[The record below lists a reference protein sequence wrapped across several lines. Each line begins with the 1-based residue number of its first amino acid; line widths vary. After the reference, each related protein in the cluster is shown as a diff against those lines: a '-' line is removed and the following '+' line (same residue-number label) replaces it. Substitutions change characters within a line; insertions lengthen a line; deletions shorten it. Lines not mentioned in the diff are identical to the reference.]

1 MSVFVQQSGS
11 ECEFSNSDSWVILS
25 PIEQSIKRKIEAVG
39 TPLKDWDINIYR
51 GVLTGYNEAFIIST
65 EKRDEILANCQSEDE
80 RARTAELIR
89 PILRGRD
96 IKRYGYNWANLWLI
110 NTHNGIRGKLERVHI
125 EDYPA
130 IKAHLDQYWDRISKR
145 ADKGDTPYNLRNC
158 AYLEDF
164 FKPKVVYM
172 EIQTDNPNQGYP
184 FPCFSY
190 DSRNSVALNTAYIM
204 CSNSVDVRY
213 VLGIINYTVGR
224 MIARL
229 YVTQLQER
237 QYRMLSQYISKFPI
251 AKSTSKIQ
259 DEVITRVQ
267 KCLDSNST
275 LNEEDINRIVYQIY
289 GFESSE
295 ITHIENLK

>member
-1 MSVFVQQSGS
+1 M
-11 ECEFSNSDSWVILS
+11 
-25 PIEQSIKRKIEAVG
+25 A
-39 TPLKDWDINIYR
+39 
-51 GVLTGYNEAFIIST
+51 A
-65 EKRDEILANCQSEDE
+65 
-80 RARTAELIR
+80 LIM
-89 PILRGRD
+89 
-96 IKRYGYNWANLWLI
+96 
-110 NTHNGIRGKLERVHI
+110 
-125 EDYPA
+125 
-130 IKAHLDQYWDRISKR
+130 
-145 ADKGDTPYNLRNC
+145 
-158 AYLEDF
+158 EDF

-172 EIQTDNPNQGYP
+172 EIQTDNPNKGYP

-213 VLGIINYTVGR
+213 VLCILNSTVGR

-295 ITHIENLK
+295 IAHIENLK